1 MRVLFRVDAS
11 ISIGSGHVMRCLTL
25 AHALKSRGAQVL
37 FICRASGGDLGG
49 LLRDQG
55 IEVAWLVA
63 PSAKADAEQTL
74 DVMALHAFGTG
85 DWVVL
90 DHYGL
95 GRAWESTIR
104 RSGSRIL
111 VIDDLANRPHDCDL
125 LLDQNL
131 VADYQARY
139 AGLVGEETITLLGPR
154 YAMLQPSY
162 REAHQTARRRSG
174 RPRRIMVFFGGGD
187 LPDMTTKVVEA
198 LLQRPEDVVVDMVV
212 GAANPKR
219 ELLLDLAAANP
230 RIVAHTQLPSLT
242 GLMLQADLS
251 IGAGGATT
259 WERLCLRLPGVVVTL
274 ADNQRPVAAEM
285 QRRGFAIWAGDAEDL
300 ADDSLT
306 QLLDRVLGED
316 VDGWFNA
323 SSAQIV
329 DGRGVDR
336 VVAAMIAEENQL
348 FTCRRVTVDDEY
360 LLFEWANDPT
370 TRAGAFNTQSIS
382 AEHHHSWLSR
392 RLNDDETFRLFI
404 IETRYGAEI
413 GQVRFEREGLD
424 WIISYSVAREH
435 RNRGLAARVLD
446 AALTKLRGEIG
457 AAIVV
462 GRVRPENAASQRVFH
477 RLQFTVS
484 QVSGKAIEFR
494 RPL

>member
-95 GRAWESTIR
+95 SRAWESTIR

-139 AGLVGEETITLLGPR
+139 AGLVAEETITLLGPR

-174 RPRRIMVFFGGGD
+174 RPRRIMVFFGGAD

-300 ADDSLT
+300 ADMPAEYQHEPALALGS
-306 QLLDRVLGED
+306 GED
-316 VDGWFNA
+316 GLDLTRRMLA
-323 SSAQIV
+323 E
-329 DGRGVDR
+329 
-336 VVAAMIAEENQL
+336 AADYLNPNG
-348 FTCRRVTVDDEY
+348 
-360 LLFEWANDPT
+360 LLFIEVGN
-370 TRAGAFNTQSIS
+370 S
-382 AEHHHSWLSR
+382 A
-392 RLNDDETFRLFI
+392 
-404 IETRYGAEI
+404 
-413 GQVRFEREGLD
+413 
-424 WIISYSVAREH
+424 
-435 RNRGLAARVLD
+435 
-446 AALTKLRGEIG
+446 AALAE
-457 AAIVV
+457 AF
-462 GRVRPENAASQRVFH
+462 PE
-477 RLQFTVS
+477 LPLTWL
-484 QVSGKAIEFR
+484 EFELGGHGICVISR
-494 RPL
+494 EDLMG